1 MLRNEFDDLDKNK
14 QSTYIIHNYR
24 GTDPLMQVNKIDQDI
39 IDDYVLK
46 QQSEQFF

>member
-1 MLRNEFDDLDKNK
+1 MKDLSKN
-14 QSTYIIHNYR
+14 SLSDFVIHNYNDDINPF
-24 GTDPLMQVNKIDQDI
+24 GDILTQVNKIDQDI